1 MIVKD
6 EIFIE
11 LKQNYNL
18 RKLISDKLK
27 IREVNV
33 YRWAQRK
40 QSKKITDFRVL
51 KIIKSELKFSE
62 KDIFEA

>member
-1 MIVKD
+1 MVVKD